1 MKNTFLR
8 KTLAIVLLTVI
19 LSAGLTALVF
29 RYTGVGAYAG
39 IKLRELA
46 PSASFLAERSAEF
59 LQGTMSYREYQ
70 ITVVESKNI
79 WGASPY
85 IFTADKTLFVF
96 PQNLDSEQAQEMLT
110 LAKQNLD
117 AVLAG
122 KSVSRGSWRAADAIV
137 GAPVWGNDGSVI
149 GAVFLIKPIRELNM
163 AMNSLWT
170 ALLIAIV
177 VVAFLMLIPAY
188 LMSRKLT
195 GPLKQM
201 NEAAL
206 AMAHGNF
213 SVRAQA
219 DGRDE
224 LAQLGQTLNYLSS
237 ALSHT
242 IGDLT
247 FERNRLRTT
256 LDGLGEGVISVNL
269 NGQIMQYNP
278 SSVQLLG
285 GANTDAP
292 EALPQFQSLLPQVEE
307 VLKTGLPQVAEHK
320 CREALQ
326 YLRCAMAAVRWK
338 AQFC

>member
-137 GAPVWGNDGSVI
+137 GAPVW
-149 GAVFLIKPIRELNM
+149 
-163 AMNSLWT
+163 AMT
-170 ALLIAIV
+170 
-177 VVAFLMLIPAY
+177 
-188 LMSRKLT
+188 
-195 GPLKQM
+195 
-201 NEAAL
+201 EA
-206 AMAHGNF
+206 
-213 SVRAQA
+213 
-219 DGRDE
+219 
-224 LAQLGQTLNYLSS
+224 
-237 ALSHT
+237 
-242 IGDLT
+242 
-247 FERNRLRTT
+247 
-256 LDGLGEGVISVNL
+256 
-269 NGQIMQYNP
+269 
-278 SSVQLLG
+278 
-285 GANTDAP
+285 
-292 EALPQFQSLLPQVEE
+292 
-307 VLKTGLPQVAEHK
+307 
-320 CREALQ
+320 
-326 YLRCAMAAVRWK
+326 
-338 AQFC
+338 